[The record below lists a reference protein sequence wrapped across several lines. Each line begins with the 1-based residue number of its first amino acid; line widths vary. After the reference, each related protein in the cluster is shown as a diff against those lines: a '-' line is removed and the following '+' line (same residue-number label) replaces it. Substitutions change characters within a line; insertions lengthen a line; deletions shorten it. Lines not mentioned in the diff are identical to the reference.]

1 MMLGLGLDGTR
12 CQTLVSDIMKTIS
25 LRTLVREPLTVKR
38 ITSTGQPVQVTDRGR
53 PLWVIHPAGAPDDRE
68 SAERRRREIEA
79 GLADV
84 LRGSQS
90 KRPLSAL
97 VIKARR

>member
-1 MMLGLGLDGTR
+1 MTRGIGLDGTI

-38 ITSTGQPVQVTDRGR
+38 ITSSGQPVQVTDRGR
-53 PLWVIHPAGAPDDRE
+53 PLWVIHPADGPDDPDR
-68 SAERRRREIEA
+68 AERRRREIEA

-84 LRGSQS
+84 LRGPRST
-90 KRPLSAL
+90 RRLSVL